1 MRRLN
6 AIITMLIMVL
16 FLVHMIWGGLLLIG
30 AASTGGIFLVISKAM
45 VILIILHVIIAV
57 KLTMDTIKACRIS
70 GVSYWRENKLF
81 WLRRISGIAVMILM
95 LAHIFI
101 FMGRNVDGVFVLNV
115 FNVMALISQLL
126 LVISLLIHIAT
137 NINPLRIALGLR
149 DEGGFR
155 TDMILILLILLVLA
169 GISFVVYFIRW
180 L

>member
-1 MRRLN
+1 MRHLN
-6 AIITMLIMVL
+6 AIITILIMVL

-30 AASTGGIFLVISKAM
+30 AASTGGFFLVISFAM
-45 VILIILHVIIAV
+45 VILIILHVIISI
-57 KLTMDTIKACRIS
+57 KLTLNTIMACKIS
-70 GVSYWRENKLF
+70 GVSYWRENKIF
-81 WLRRISGIAVMILM
+81 WLRRISGIAVMIFILS
-95 LAHIFI
+95 HILI

-126 LVISLLIHIAT
+126 LVISLLLHITT

-155 TDMILILLILLVLA
+155 TDMILILQILLVLA
-169 GISFVVYFIRW
+169 GISFVIYFIRW